1 MLGVSKPAQSPSKV
15 VLPLPLGPTMDVE
28 EPVLR
33 LNETLLRTVSDF
45 APLVNVL
52 DILLQDKM
60 VCDIDTLV

>member
-1 MLGVSKPAQSPSKV
+1 
-15 VLPLPLGPTMDVE
+15 MDVE